1 VSERRS
7 LIRDIAVSGVGT
19 VIFRLVGAAGGV
31 LAAHL
36 LGPEGKGVAALLVLA
51 GTVIGTLGT
60 GGLQFWA
67 SRQVAASQPQGLRG
81 VLRRQVRLVTIAVS
95 VLSVGLAAWCTL
107 FGTRSLTPGG
117 ALAMGALAWATAVS
131 MMYLAV
137 PNGERQMAA
146 IAVITGLSGVTN
158 LAWVG
163 VLALMGLRSAP
174 LVVLGAAVANAGMVP
189 LCLRFTRKYRDDREL
204 SAAVVRSQHT
214 IAVRFGTPGAVGEL
228 LNLATLRLDF
238 VLLAMFT
245 TPAVVGLYAVVTS
258 LTELLWLLPDAIA
271 QVVLPHVA
279 ARPDSQDT
287 GLLAAATVAATAF
300 MGAVLVIF
308 GRLLLRVV
316 FGSEFVPASVGLP
329 PLVVAA
335 AALGLWKVLSADA
348 VARGDSAIRAKSAL
362 CGLVVML
369 ASDVLLIP
377 HHGLRGAAVA
387 SAIGYS
393 ASALVVARR
402 RSRTPIMGTV

>member
-1 VSERRS
+1 
-7 LIRDIAVSGVGT
+7 
-19 VIFRLVGAAGGV
+19 
-31 LAAHL
+31 
-36 LGPEGKGVAALLVLA
+36 
-51 GTVIGTLGT
+51 
-60 GGLQFWA
+60 
-67 SRQVAASQPQGLRG
+67 
-81 VLRRQVRLVTIAVS
+81 
-95 VLSVGLAAWCTL
+95 
-107 FGTRSLTPGG
+107 
-117 ALAMGALAWATAVS
+117 
-131 MMYLAV
+131 
-137 PNGERQMAA
+137 MAA

-316 FGSEFVPASVGLP
+316 FGSEFVPASVGFP

-377 HHGLRGAAVA
+377 HHGLRGAAIA